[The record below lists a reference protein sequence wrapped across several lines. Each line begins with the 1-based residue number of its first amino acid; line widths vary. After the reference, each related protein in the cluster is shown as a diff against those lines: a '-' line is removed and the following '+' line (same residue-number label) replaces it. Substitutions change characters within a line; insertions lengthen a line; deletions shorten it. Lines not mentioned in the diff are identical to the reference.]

1 MISILSY
8 VQYYSFHYLSNIN
21 LRQFESRLNAGPIK
35 SGMIEGPQMQYW
47 KTQSGKYRIGKYR
60 AWNTNA
66 CLPDTNFR
74 PQYVSGTMDIRA
86 YKTDTVTLCDSTAFV
101 VRRSWHYWSCIF
113 RSCIFSA
120 PVFITIDH
128 PASYI
133 ILVPSVC
140 VCLYVCMYVCQTI
153 TFESL
158 GRVRIWRSSGQG
170 QGHRSQLGRKFLYSQ
185 CKTSMRNN
193 SRSIKHRAVMFAC
206 SMGFWGT
213 VDRMV

>member
-1 MISILSY
+1 
-8 VQYYSFHYLSNIN
+8 
-21 LRQFESRLNAGPIK
+21 
-35 SGMIEGPQMQYW
+35 MQYW

-158 GRVRIWRSSGQG
+158 DVGSSLFARSIRVEFVYE
-170 QGHRSQLGRKFLYSQ
+170 GHRVTIKVTWTKKVENSYSHNVKLLSAITPVLSNIEPWCLRAAWGLGTAER
-185 CKTSMRNN
+185 TM
-193 SRSIKHRAVMFAC
+193 
-206 SMGFWGT
+206 
-213 VDRMV
+213 